1 MNIYSK
7 LISIIKTRSSLKF
20 KKKDLTRL
28 IKTLISDEYKEFYSV
43 VTGDD
48 LLFRVYFKKH
58 DGSEF
63 LLMKIDLLK
72 EIIIYTYGENPFG
85 DFLLVKWLCKLL
97 IKRKSRSKDLER
109 LEELENDKRRN

>member
-43 VTGDD
+43 VTG
-48 LLFRVYFKKH
+48 
-58 DGSEF
+58 
-63 LLMKIDLLK
+63 
-72 EIIIYTYGENPFG
+72 G
-85 DFLLVKWLCKLL
+85 DK
-97 IKRKSRSKDLER
+97 
-109 LEELENDKRRN
+109 